1 MRKLLLTFLL
11 LFLLGVGFAHAG
23 TGTYTPVISGTFT
36 DYSNAT
42 IGAVTPVQVIAA
54 NNARKYL
61 VIQNV
66 SANDIG
72 CSYAST
78 PVIGGV
84 GTITL
89 DAYSSSSHAGAG
101 SWTFDGN
108 FIYSGAVY
116 CIASGGSNNTVT
128 VLEGN

>member
-1 MRKLLLTFLL
+1 MVKKLVALLLLSL
-11 LFLLGVGFAHAG
+11 WSCAPAIAG
-23 TGTYTPVISGTFT
+23 TGTYTPVVSGTFT

-42 IGAVTPVQVIAA
+42 IGAVTPVQVISS

-72 CSYAST
+72 CSYSST

-84 GTITL
+84 GTVTL
-89 DAYSSSSHAGAG
+89 DAYQNASHSGAG

-108 FIYSGAVY
+108 FIYSGPIY
-116 CIASGGSNNTVT
+116 CIASGGSNNVVT